1 MFNKYAKKLNKYFY
15 LLYDTYY
22 VDIPSTLIELL
33 RKEIFDLETKQYWV
47 IFIVRYNSYT
57 QIELLKE
64 FLLTIGISAHLK
76 SKSFIN
82 LYLLYKKNC

>member
-15 LLYDTYY
+15 LLDDTYY

-33 RKEIFDLETKQYWV
+33 RKEILDLETKQYWV
-47 IFIVRYNSYT
+47 IFIASHNSNT
-57 QIELLKE
+57 QIKLLKE